1 MAIEGANSVCLRLRL
16 VLPALTLDG
25 ERCITTCMGEREPP
39 QATAS
44 CCCFHL
50 RRATRAVT
58 QLYDEAL
65 RPAGIRAT
73 QLALLSLLRER
84 SPVNIVE
91 LSEMLGVDRTT
102 LTRNLGPLERDGLLD
117 IAPGADRRTREV
129 SITAAGRE
137 RVVVAAPLWRAAQDT
152 LQERLGD
159 RFPEVLD
166 TLDRVA
172 DAAAQ

>member
-1 MAIEGANSVCLRLRL
+1 MAKPTHTVN
-16 VLPALTLDG
+16 
-25 ERCITTCMGEREPP
+25 REPS
-39 QATAS
+39 AAAS
-44 CCCFHL
+44 RCACFHL

-73 QLALLSLLRER
+73 QLALLTVLRDR

-91 LSEMLGVDRTT
+91 LSEILGVDRTT
-102 LTRNLGPLERDGLLD
+102 LTRNLGPLERDGLLV
-117 IAPGADRRTREV
+117 IETGADRRTREV
-129 SITAAGRE
+129 SITGDGGARLAI
-137 RVVVAAPLWRAAQDT
+137 ALPLWREAQDT
-152 LQERLGD
+152 LCQRLGD
-159 RFPEVLD
+159 RFSEVLD